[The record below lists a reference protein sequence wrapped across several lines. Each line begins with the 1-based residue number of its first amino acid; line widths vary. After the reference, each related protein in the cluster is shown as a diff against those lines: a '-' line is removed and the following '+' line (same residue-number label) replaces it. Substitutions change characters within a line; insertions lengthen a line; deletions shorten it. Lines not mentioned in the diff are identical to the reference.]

1 MDEAIQESLDRL
13 AREHQVTILWAGETG
28 DRGRGTPS
36 SDSGHEVRFL
46 YVHPPA
52 HYLRVFDKRDVIEAN
67 AEDRITLVGWD
78 IKKALGMLRK
88 SHPGLRE
95 WLSSPVL
102 YRQHE
107 AGVAPLRALLDDT
120 LLPSVLCIHYLAQAK
135 DCITKLAEDRDL
147 RLMKYVSMFR
157 DLLACQW
164 VVSHGSQPPLSLPRL
179 LDEFLPRGD
188 IREQLDELLA
198 LKAQVREA
206 EMIPP
211 QPDLDEYLLRLYGQ
225 LQRSVPGQ
233 IPVVDTAVF
242 DQALLLTLQTVHP
255 DLHL

>member
-1 MDEAIQESLDRL
+1 MNATIQESLDRL
-13 AREHQVTILWAGETG
+13 ARDHQVTMLWAGGAG
-28 DRGRGTPS
+28 DRARGIPS
-36 SDSGHEVRFL
+36 SDSGYEVRFL

-52 HYLRVFDKRDVIEAN
+52 HYLRVFDKRDVIEAADEGSIN
-67 AEDRITLVGWD
+67 IVGWD

-95 WLSSPVL
+95 WLSSPVV
-102 YRQHE
+102 YDQHE
-107 AGVAPLRALLDDT
+107 TGLAPLLALLDGT
-120 LLPSVLCIHYLAQAK
+120 LLPSVLGIHYLAQAK
-135 DCITKLAEDRDL
+135 DCITKLAQDRDL

-164 VVSHGSQPPLSLPRL
+164 VVKHGSQPPLSLRSL

-188 IREQLDELLA
+188 IREQVDELLA
-198 LKAQVREA
+198 LKSQVREA

-211 QPDLDEYLLRLYGQ
+211 QPDLDEFLLRLYGQ

-233 IPVVDTAVF
+233 IPVMDTAVF
-242 DQALLLTLQTVHP
+242 DQALLRILQAVHPTLQW
-255 DLHL
+255 